1 MRIDS
6 HHSFSERYP
15 LDHLE
20 SILKR
25 NRFEGSI
32 LFGEPLPTPD
42 FVQGI
47 VVPSHCRDRAGEPKV
62 CGVQHD
68 FASGEIPGWLEGVP
82 RLDVL
87 HGLSLVPQIAE
98 RYPNLQ
104 IAIDHLGA
112 PASPAWQQDLE
123 RAAGFPQVYC
133 KLSGL
138 TRFGEPRAYV
148 RHAMALFGPQRLM
161 FGSDWPTALPEH
173 TWKANLAAFTQA
185 IGAQSIEVREELLG
199 GVAARFYG
207 L

>member
-1 MRIDS
+1 LRIDS
-6 HHSFSERYP
+6 HHSFSDRYP

-20 SILKR
+20 SILGR

-32 LFGEPLPTPD
+32 LVGEPVPTPD
-42 FVQGI
+42 FVKGI
-47 VVPSHCRDRAGEPKV
+47 VLPSQHRHRISEPKV

-68 FASGEIPGWLEGVP
+68 FSSGEIPDWLGSLI

-87 HGLSLVPQIAE
+87 HGLSQVPEIVQ
-98 RYPNLQ
+98 RHPGLKL
-104 IAIDHLGA
+104 AIDHLGA
-112 PASPAWQQDLE
+112 PPSPNWQREMD
-123 RAAGFPQVYC
+123 RAAEHPQVFC

-138 TRFGEPRAYV
+138 MRFGEPRPFV
-148 RHAMALFGPQRLM
+148 RHAMAAFGPQRLM
-161 FGSDWPTALPEH
+161 FGSDWPEALPEH